1 VLDVVAKGGG
11 QPLAPRVLADA
22 EHLLGTRLSRVRI
35 HTDAKAADSAA
46 ALSARAY
53 TVGHEIVFGGGAF
66 APETPSGARTLV
78 HELVHVLQ
86 QRALSASAGAQLSVS
101 DPSGPL
107 EHEADVITDE
117 ALSGRPGPRPS
128 RGVPGSVQRQ
138 TSQAKEETA
147 APIRTGEES
156 LHSYN
161 FDQFSIFIPTNV
173 LLGSRKD
180 ITDVK
185 VHLFF
190 AAGSVQAGINN
201 DILLHGLRGASDRS
215 NWITIG
221 VRGILDSANTI
232 SDAQIAACLDSVGI
246 HARPQAIRMT
256 GHSRGCDS
264 VVATITGKL
273 ITTPIERIFLLD
285 EAVEHARDGSVR
297 YNRVQKLVEGGIPA
311 ANITS
316 YESAHKSVNLVTGE
330 SAKVRGAT
338 YIDLDS
344 DCMAAIGE
352 ARLIEDVM
360 ALDPKV
366 KAAATANPKII
377 SRIENLHLP
386 PRGSFT
392 TGPATGTK
400 VSIQDFCF
408 DPVTAPG
415 ARRRRKASIMAI
427 ISDRTLADFINFH
440 NLPRYVGVADWGR
453 LASHEFFVAEI
464 AHELTD

>member
-1 VLDVVAKGGG
+1 M
-11 QPLAPRVLADA
+11 
-22 EHLLGTRLSRVRI
+22 
-35 HTDAKAADSAA
+35 
-46 ALSARAY
+46 
-53 TVGHEIVFGGGAF
+53 FGDGAF

-86 QRALSASAGAQLSVS
+86 QRALSASADAQLSVS

-107 EHEADVITDE
+107 EHEADVITGE

-128 RGVPGSVQRQ
+128 RGVPGLVQRQ
-138 TSQAKEETA
+138 TLQAKEETA
-147 APIRTGEES
+147 PPIRTGEES

-185 VHLFF
+185 VHIFF
-190 AAGSVQAGINN
+190 AAGGVQAGISN

-221 VRGILDSANTI
+221 VRGITDSANTI

-246 HARPQAIRMT
+246 HARPQKIRIT

-264 VVATITGKL
+264 VVATIAGKL

-285 EAVEHARDGSVR
+285 EAVEHARDGSVS
-297 YNRVQKLVEGGIPA
+297 YNRVQKLIDLDPA
-311 ANITS
+311 VKITA
-316 YESAHKSVNLVTGE
+316 YESAHKSVDLVTGK
-330 SAKVRGAT
+330 SAKVGGAT
-338 YIDLDS
+338 YLDLDP

-352 ARLIEDVM
+352 ARLIEDIM

-366 KAAATANPKII
+366 RAAATANPKII

-400 VSIQDFCF
+400 VNITDFCF
-408 DPVTAPG
+408 DPVTQPG
-415 ARRRRKASIMAI
+415 ARRSRKASITAI
-427 ISDRTLADFINFH
+427 ISDRILIDFINSH
-440 NLPRYVGVADWGR
+440 NLPRYVGVPDWGR
-453 LASHEFFVAEI
+453 FAAHEFFVAEI